1 MWNFRC
7 PGGSGTEQ
15 PSSGAMPARDVLPVS
30 HSPLFLWRAT
40 PISFSGREREMGL
53 HKRADEYPRGA
64 GRICNAPSSRTAAL
78 GIGPY
83 NHDRKCGTRS
93 KKRADRVVRP
103 YKRCGV
109 NRKSGQ
115 SVCPCNT
122 KTQPSSIDGC
132 VLIWDVIRPSV
143 CRKSSCAWAARPRR
157 WRPRACAAAPSAP
170 WSASSASRRRR

>member
-1 MWNFRC
+1 MELASSDAAAVLFFLKKEKEKN
-7 PGGSGTEQ
+7 GGAKRNRAGNARPYTHKRSC
-15 PSSGAMPARDVLPVS
+15 GAKS
-30 HSPLFLWRAT
+30 QN
-40 PISFSGREREMGL
+40 
-53 HKRADEYPRGA
+53 RADEYPQGA

-115 SVCPCNT
+115 GVCPCNT
-122 KTQPSSIDGC
+122 KTQPSSMDGC

-157 WRPRACAAAPSAP
+157 LRLRACAAAPSAL